1 MDNKRIVMIGFIGI
15 IIGAVSIGFG
25 YFFQYTSFLF
35 AGVIII
41 VVSGFTIMV
50 LQSINLFINDKK
62 LDIESLRKQGLT
74 IVTCPYCE
82 KENVLEDKY
91 CIYCGEEL
99 GEKEDAKV

>member
-15 IIGAVSIGFG
+15 IIGVISIGFG
-25 YFFQYTSFLF
+25 YFFQYPEFLF
-35 AGVIII
+35 TGVVI
-41 VVSGFTIMV
+41 VVISGFTIMI

-62 LDIESLRKQGLT
+62 LDIDLLRKQGLT

-82 KENVLEDKY
+82 KGNVLEDKY

-99 GEKEDAKV
+99 GEKDNANI